1 MHRRTKIVATLG
13 PATNTQL
20 SIEKLIKAG
29 ATVFR
34 LNFSH
39 GSADD
44 HRERATMVRAAA
56 EALGAHVAILGDL
69 QGPKIRVSTF
79 KNGSVILEEGMP
91 YVLDAEL
98 AKGEGDEHQVGIDY
112 KELPQDVKAG
122 DLLLLDDGRIQLSVD
137 RVEGARVYTT
147 VTVGGKLSNNK
158 GINRQGGGLT
168 APALTD
174 KDKRDIITAAEID
187 VDYLAVSFPPYY
199 GQNRTC

>member
-56 EALGAHVAILGDL
+56 SKLGAHVAILGDL

-79 KNGSVILEEGMP
+79 KNGAVLLEEGQP

-98 AKGEGDEHQVGIDY
+98 AKGEGDEQQVGIDY
-112 KELPQDVKAG
+112 KELPGDVRPA
-122 DLLLLDDGRIQLSVD
+122 DVLLLDDGRIQLIVD
-137 RVEGARVYTT
+137 KVEGARILTKVS
-147 VTVGGKLSNNK
+147 VAGKLSNNK
-158 GINRQGGGLT
+158 GINKQGGGLT
-168 APALTD
+168 APALTAKD
-174 KDKRDIITAAEID
+174 KDDINTAMSYKAE
-187 VDYLAVSFPPYY
+187 
-199 GQNRTC
+199 